1 MVEDFVVKFAKLV
14 VAHPDKVRI
23 SRTSDEFSSLVELIV
38 YAHPSDV
45 GKLIGK
51 DGKMIASIKT
61 LISGCKAKD
70 GFSYRVVV
78 RPDEVA

>member
-1 MVEDFVVKFAKLV
+1 MVEEFVSKFAKLV
-14 VAHPDKVRI
+14 VTHPHVVRV
-23 SRTSDEFSSLVELIV
+23 SRSVDEAISLVELTV

-70 GFSYRVVV
+70 GYSYRVVV
-78 RPDEVA
+78 RPDGV